1 MDSPNECS
9 GYLYPLYRM
18 AFISYSTFH
27 PTEVNE
33 PTPRFSH
40 CAAAVGGRCYL
51 WGGVVQ
57 DFFEIDWK
65 ELVSTVEIFD
75 PYLETWEKHPT
86 TGDPP
91 PGLYD
96 AACTSLLDSVY
107 WFGGWD
113 GWSFYNSLHR
123 LDTTTLEWR
132 KVQPL
137 NPAEGPMRK
146 VWCGM
151 VSFSQD
157 KLATFGGYGHPT
169 SPIQSGATFI
179 KNPFSSGMGWSNE
192 LHVFDIT
199 RSM

>member
-1 MDSPNECS
+1 
-9 GYLYPLYRM
+9 M

-96 AACTSLLDSVY
+96 AACTSVLNSVY

-169 SPIQSGATFI
+169 TSPLQSGATFI

>member
-1 MDSPNECS
+1 
-9 GYLYPLYRM
+9 M
-18 AFISYSTFH
+18 AFISSSTFH
-27 PTEVNE
+27 PTKVND

-40 CAAAVGGRCYL
+40 CAAAVGGKCYFL
-51 WGGVVQ
+51 GGFGQ
-57 DFFEIDWK
+57 DFLGIDRK
-65 ELVSTVEIFD
+65 KLVSTVEIFD
-75 PYLETWEKHPT
+75 PNLKKWQKCPT

-107 WFGGWD
+107 WFGGYD
-113 GWSFYNSLHR
+113 DSSFYNSLHR

-146 VWCGM
+146 KWCGM

-157 KLATFGGYGHPT
+157 QLATFGGYGRPT
-169 SPIQSGATFI
+169 KSPIQSGATSI

-192 LHVFDIT
+192 LHVFDIS

>member
-1 MDSPNECS
+1 
-9 GYLYPLYRM
+9 M
-18 AFISYSTFH
+18 AFISSFTFKSTK
-27 PTEVNE
+27 VYE

-40 CAAAVGGRCYL
+40 CAAAVGRKCYL
-51 WGGVVQ
+51 WGGMGR
-57 DFFEIDWK
+57 DISESGKRKFA
-65 ELVSTVEIFD
+65 STIEIFD
-75 PYLETWEKHPT
+75 PYLETWQKHPT

-96 AACTSLLDSVY
+96 AACTSLLNSLY

-123 LDTTTLEWR
+123 LDTTTLEWTEL
-132 KVQPL
+132 QHQ
-137 NPAEGPMRK
+137 NEAEGPMRK
-146 VWCGM
+146 IWCGM

-157 KLATFGGYGHPT
+157 QLAIFGGLGCLTT
-169 SPIQSGATFI
+169 SPIQSGANFV
-179 KNPFSSGMGWSNE
+179 KDPSDHEMGWSNE

>member
-1 MDSPNECS
+1 
-9 GYLYPLYRM
+9 M
-18 AFISYSTFH
+18 ASISYSTFH

-33 PTPRFSH
+33 PTPKFSH

-57 DFFEIDWK
+57 DFLGIDRK
-65 ELVSTVEIFD
+65 KLVSTVEIFD
-75 PYLETWEKHPT
+75 PNLETWKYVLT

-96 AACTSLLDSVY
+96 AACTSVLNSLY

-113 GWSFYNSLHR
+113 GKSFYNSLHR
-123 LDTTTLEWR
+123 LDTTTLEWTEL
-132 KVQPL
+132 QPE
-137 NPAEGPMRK
+137 NEAEGPIRK
-146 VWCGM
+146 KWCGM
-151 VSFSQD
+151 ISFSQD

-169 SPIQSGATFI
+169 KSSIQSGATFI